1 MVFKKNTPE
10 ALDLLQ
16 EKQNRIA
23 QLSRQASDAVDV
35 VTRTMNSL
43 EEINQQIDCDLD
55 EIDAYINNLNVA
67 RNAMYLQRKNN
78 TSIIANFSKLLD
90 TSST

>member
-10 ALDLLQ
+10 VLDLLQ